1 MSIIKKIKQ
10 IWKQGYD
17 NTGMTDEE
25 FAILQHLDRS
35 IDDTN
40 DICPYCGEEI
50 LGGLSCREENGGFFS
65 STRYYSKYSCME
77 CGTEW
82 EVEE

>member
-10 IWKQGYD
+10 IWQQGYD

-25 FAILQHLDRS
+25 FAMLQHLDNS
-35 IDDTN
+35 IGGTD
-40 DICPYCGEEI
+40 DICPYCGTET
-50 LGGLSCREENGGFFS
+50 LGGISCREENGGFFS

-77 CGTEW
+77 CGAEW

>member
-1 MSIIKKIKQ
+1 MNIIKKIKQ
-10 IWKQGYD
+10 IWKQGYEVQ
-17 NTGMTDEE
+17 N
-25 FAILQHLDRS
+25 LNRS

-77 CGTEW
+77 CGAEW